1 MKWHISINNEFRIE
15 NFSETISKKL
25 NINKSELIDK
35 SVFSIFYFPQE
46 LNNKKKLK
54 EAFLNLKINRS
65 IIVFSKNLNCNF
77 FELEFKDSFA
87 HSHFKIKL
95 TLIDNNDYE
104 NFLSNIDVKLFSQF
118 LPKKSFFIDRSGNVI
133 KYNINESE
141 YEIINNQTFK
151 FRINDEIFTN
161 ERFISSL
168 NNRLCYSFSIN
179 ETSSSA
185 KINISPMFFQQKT
198 LIGFLLIVCEQ
209 EDNMQS
215 DFIERSKVPYI
226 KVNSDF
232 KLSSSYNINKIFKS
246 KNEVEMLINSS
257 SFKNIINNNSKE
269 KSVIDENFLF
279 NSKLYRL
286 IIIPFS
292 KNTLIYFTDIKS
304 VNNKN
309 PELEHNLEQQD
320 LISKIVLNLNALGDI
335 KDRINETLRL
345 LGEHKQVSRVY
356 IFQDDDDGGLTTS
369 NTYEWCNYDI
379 KSEKDN
385 LQNLPVEIFPDWN
398 KLISEKGMFVSNKIE
413 ELPTNLKDLF
423 ESQGIKSIII
433 LPVYKNLEIK
443 GFIGFDDCIIK
454 RIWTRSELSLLK
466 TFAQLIGSVFEKEEL
481 DNGLKKT
488 NRDLYWKNLSLKDY
502 TFKLSH
508 NLRNPLSNILNA
520 TRLLKLSYSEE
531 NKVIIFET
539 INKSASEIDKS
550 ITELTL
556 LANHNISI
564 SDSIS
569 EIKVTE
575 KLHELS
581 SRLIIIS
588 DLKAKIQINEDDL
601 KIFKNET
608 LFINAF
614 TLIFYNLIKNAKKDS
629 NIYVSITK
637 KTYQD
642 NQILLTI
649 NLISDDCADSALWFE
664 SLNSKDNTVI
674 ENENIDTHLIKE
686 YFSELG
692 LQMKLKKSKNHH
704 YQIIIKETNEK

>member
-1 MKWHISINNEFRIE
+1 MKTLISINNEFRIE
-15 NFSETISKKL
+15 KFSETISKKL

-46 LNNKKKLK
+46 LNNKKKL
-54 EAFLNLKINRS
+54 ADALFNLKINRS
-65 IIVFSKNLNCNF
+65 IIVYSKYLNCNF
-77 FELEFKDSFA
+77 FELEFKDGLTQNLI
-87 HSHFKIKL
+87 KIKL
-95 TLIDNNDYE
+95 SLIDNKDSE
-104 NFLSNIDVKLFSQF
+104 NFLSCLDAKLLSQF
-118 LPKKSFFIDRSGNVI
+118 LPNKSFFIDRCGNVI
-133 KYNINESE
+133 KYKINESE
-141 YEIINNQTFK
+141 SDIINNQTFK
-151 FRINDEIFTN
+151 LRINDDIFTN
-161 ERFISSL
+161 EKFISSL
-168 NNRLCYSFSIN
+168 NNRLCYNFSLN
-179 ETSSSA
+179 QTRSSA

-198 LIGFLLIVCEQ
+198 LIGFLLIVCEH
-209 EDNMQS
+209 EDNIQS

-232 KLSSSYNINKIFKS
+232 KLTSSHNINKIFQS

-257 SFKNIINNNSKE
+257 SFKNIIKNNNKE
-269 KSVIDENFLF
+269 RLVIDENFFF

-292 KNTLIYFTDIKS
+292 KNILIYFTDIKS

-335 KDRINETLRL
+335 NDRINETLRL

-356 IFQDDDDGGLTTS
+356 IFQDDDAGLTTS

-379 KSEKDN
+379 KPEIDN
-385 LQNLPVEIFPDWN
+385 LQNIPLEFFPDWN
-398 KLISEKGMFVSNKIE
+398 KLLSEKGMFVSNKID
-413 ELPTNLKDLF
+413 ELPKELKDLF
-423 ESQGIKSIII
+423 EPQGIKSIII
-433 LPVYKNLEIK
+433 LPIYKNFEIA
-443 GFIGFDDCIIK
+443 GFIGFDDCLIK

-466 TFAQLIGSVFEKEEL
+466 TVAQLIGSVFEKEEL

-488 NRDLYWKNLSLKDY
+488 NRDLYWKNLSLKHY
-502 TFKLSH
+502 AFKLSH

-520 TRLLKLSYSEE
+520 ARLLKLSYSEN
-531 NKVIIFET
+531 NKAIIFET
-539 INKSASEIDKS
+539 INKSATEIDKS

-556 LANHNISI
+556 LANHNISV
-564 SDSIS
+564 SDSII

-575 KLHELS
+575 RLHELS

-588 DLKAKIQINEDDL
+588 DLKAEILVNNDEL

-608 LFINAF
+608 LFNNAF
-614 TLIFYNLIKNAKKDS
+614 TLVFYNLIKNSDKDKT
-629 NIYVSITK
+629 IYVSASQK
-637 KTYQD
+637 SYQE

-649 NLISDDCADSALWFE
+649 SFNLDNCPESVLWLE
-664 SLNSKDNTVI
+664 SLNSKVNTVD
-674 ENENIDTHLIKE
+674 ENEYIDSHLIKE

-692 LQMKLKKSKNHH
+692 FQIKLNKSENHQ
-704 YQIIIKETNEK
+704 YQIIIKDTNEK